1 MGYQWISRF
10 LANDLVCCDTVMEP
24 FAREVLTRRAET
36 GDPVP
41 LILDQTKASDRHQI
55 LMLSVRW
62 PFDKLRRARL
72 AAGLAGRGERGRHR
86 FRHAKRAARSGRRL
100 GLPADQNV
108 ILLADR
114 FYGTP
119 EMIRWCRDRGWDY
132 RLRLKS
138 NLLARRGAS
147 RTTTGALALLSLSK
161 GRRPLFRGCRPHR
174 QTRHHQHRHPARSR
188 PSRPPDPGH
197 GSRPLLGGP
206 DRHVGS
212 SQQPQSPPKKTTGPS
227 ACKTRTRK
235 ALLVHA
241 RPPARHQAPPR
252 MPPAPEALGMP
263 DKLMDAQGNRR
274 SGALFCRC
282 RSCLAGGSGPTQPHG
297 EGSDEDQRSHDPRCR
312 GRQAR

>member
-1 MGYQWISRF
+1 VARVNGIAVWAEGIKAELKKRLPRQRKTQRDKLAVLVATMLHVRSANLVELAAGLPRESERRDMGYQWISRF

-24 FAREVLTRRAET
+24 FAREVLARRAGT
-36 GDPVP
+36 GDPLP
-41 LILDQTKASDRHQI
+41 LILDQTKASDRHQL

-62 PFDKLRRARL
+62 PSDKLRRACS

-86 FRHAKRAARSGRRL
+86 FRHAKRTARSGRRL

-119 EMIRWCRDRGWDY
+119 EMIRWCRDRGWNY

-174 QTRHHQHRHPARSR
+174 QPA
-188 PSRPPDPGH
+188 
-197 GSRPLLGGP
+197 
-206 DRHVGS
+206 
-212 SQQPQSPPKKTTGPS
+212 
-227 ACKTRTRK
+227 
-235 ALLVHA
+235 
-241 RPPARHQAPPR
+241 
-252 MPPAPEALGMP
+252 
-263 DKLMDAQGNRR
+263 KLA
-274 SGALFCRC
+274 
-282 RSCLAGGSGPTQPHG
+282 
-297 EGSDEDQRSHDPRCR
+297 R
-312 GRQAR
+312 GRLSWFTRGLRRAIKLLLECLPLPKLWGCLIN